1 MTLNL
6 KQFKPNLLPNEQV
19 NIKDMKYPLVASY
32 KLDGIRACFI
42 DGELYSRSLKLL
54 PNIHLHDKFKALKA
68 YSHANNCILD
78 GELYCTSI
86 PFNDLSGIIRSD
98 DHELPKDLEFWCFDL
113 LTKDN
118 LPFEQRYQAYR
129 KLDNQFA
136 PYFHP
141 VVQTLVTDATTVEV
155 SFEVALQNGF
165 EGLVLR
171 NPNSYYKFGRC
182 TAKSGDAYKAKPYQ
196 DFDAKIIGVTQ
207 ATVVDPKAEKTT
219 NELGRSVTSKK
230 VGDRILI
237 NKAATFIVLYNG
249 KENGV
254 SLSMTDEEKKEI
266 WLNKKDYI
274 GRWIQYKGLLVG
286 SKDVP
291 RHSVFIRYR
300 DDKM

>member
-1 MTLNL
+1 MTINL

-19 NIKDMKYPLVASY
+19 SIMDMKYPLLASF

-68 YSHANNCILD
+68 YSHANKCILD
-78 GELYCTSI
+78 GELYCTSV

-113 LTKDN
+113 LTSENKT
-118 LPFEQRYQAYR
+118 FEDRYNDYR
-129 KLDNQFA
+129 ITELNKH
-136 PYFHP
+136 PCFHF
-141 VVQTLVTDATTVEV
+141 VSQSIVRNASEVEV
-155 SFEVALQNGF
+155 SFEIALQNGF

-171 NPNSYYKFGRC
+171 SPTSYYKFGRC
-182 TAKSGDAYKAKPYQ
+182 TAKSGDAYKCKPYQ

-230 VGDRILI
+230 IGDRILI
-237 NKAATFIVLYNG
+237 DKAATFVVLYNG

-266 WLNKKDYI
+266 WLHKESYL
-274 GRWIQYKGLLVG
+274 GRMIEYKGLLIG

-291 RHSVFIRYR
+291 RHSVFLRYR
-300 DDKM
+300 DDK